1 MKFQRLRGTRD
12 IIPSESYLWQ
22 RIVINTFRILEKYG
36 IKLIITPTIEDKNLF
51 IRSTGEGTDIVIKE
65 MYDFKDKKGRDIVLR
80 PEGTPSI
87 VRAFLENSLPEKI
100 DLCYI
105 GPMFRYEKPQKGRNR
120 EFYQIGVESFG
131 SSSVYK
137 DAEIIKLAYD
147 ILKSIGI
154 KSFILKLNTLICKE
168 CGPVY
173 LKTLDEYLKKNL
185 NNLCENCRAK
195 IERNATIRVLDCKE
209 EKCKKVIDKAPAIK
223 DYLCEKCRRNFTLIK
238 DLLKDLE
245 VPFEEDPHL
254 VRGLD
259 YYTGFV
265 FEFVTDKLG
274 PQQNTLLAG
283 GRYDNLVMELG
294 NKDIPAIGF
303 AMGVDR
309 VAEVLLTEG
318 KIEDK
323 GIDVFIVVDFERMKK
338 GFLLLSKLREN
349 NISATMSFENKSF
362 KSQMREANDKK
373 ASFVLI
379 LGENEEKN
387 NFVSVKNMKTGEQKQ
402 ILNGSVVEEIK
413 KMLTPDILFF

>member
-1 MKFQRLRGTRD
+1 MKFQRLRGTKD
-12 IIPSESYLWQ
+12 IIPSESFLWQ
-22 RIVINTFRILEKYG
+22 KVIINTFKILEKYG

-87 VRAFLENSLPEKI
+87 VRAFIENSLPEKI

-131 SSSVYK
+131 SASVYK

-147 ILKSIGI
+147 ILKSTGI
-154 KSFILKLNTLICKE
+154 KSFILKLNTLSCKE

-173 LKTLDEYLKKNL
+173 LKTLGEYLNKNS
-185 NNLCENCRAK
+185 NNLCENCWRK
-195 IERNATIRVLDCKE
+195 MERNATIRVLDCKV
-209 EKCKKVIDKAPAIK
+209 EKCKIVIDKAPAIK
-223 DYLCEKCRRNFTLIK
+223 DFLCEKCLGNFTLIK

-245 VPFEEDPHL
+245 VPFEEDHHL

-283 GRYDNLVMELG
+283 GRYDNLVRELG
-294 NKDIPAIGF
+294 GKDIPATGF
-303 AMGVDR
+303 AMGIDR
-309 VAEVLLTEG
+309 VVEVLLTEG
-318 KIEDK
+318 KIEDRK
-323 GIDVFIVVDFERMKK
+323 IDVFIITDPERIKK

-349 NISATMSFENKSF
+349 NISATMSFESKSF
-362 KSQMREANDKK
+362 KSQMREADDKK

-387 NFVSVKNMKTGEQKQ
+387 KFVSVKNMKTGEQKQ
-402 ILNGSVVEEIK
+402 ISNENVAEELEK
-413 KMLTPDILFF
+413 VFTKDVR